1 MVGKQIDLSTT
12 KPVLSVAEGKTKIYL
27 GFSWCCRVFVVF
39 FLKMMPVGFTA
50 RKSTLALMGRRLVVA
65 KPPYEL
71 TMADGEKLITAVVH
85 PTITQYDINPLT
97 TLIAKKAKSMGGY
110 SHANMVRAAEG
121 TVTVPD
127 ANKTTEGFRGDPTTQ
142 YGGWH

>member
-50 RKSTLALMGRRLVVA
+50 RKSDLALRGRGGLLSRNR
-65 KPPYEL
+65 
-71 TMADGEKLITAVVH
+71 
-85 PTITQYDINPLT
+85 PTSLQW
-97 TLIAKKAKSMGGY
+97 
-110 SHANMVRAAEG
+110 R
-121 TVTVPD
+121 TVK
-127 ANKTTEGFRGDPTTQ
+127 N
-142 YGGWH
+142 